1 MKNFAKLIKL
11 TLIATTF
18 VTMFSCS
25 DDDTVVTPV
34 NNSIAAVTSRSPQF
48 TTLVSAL
55 DKAGLVQTLDQ
66 NGPFTVFA
74 PTNDAFND
82 FLTANNFASLDDVPV
97 AVLKEILLNHVIM
110 GTNLSTDLS
119 TGYVKSMGKGS
130 ASDTNTLS
138 LYIDTETTTDVVV
151 NGIATVTT
159 PNILAANGVIHEVNA
174 VINLATIIDHAR
186 ANPNFSTLVT
196 VVTSTDTNGNGFG
209 DQSAVATTLTTN
221 TTPLTVFAPTND
233 AFAVAVGAG
242 GFAENATP
250 SQVSTVL
257 QYHVTATGNV
267 VSTTLTDAQ
276 VIPMI
281 TNPIQEI
288 TIDLTSP
295 ATPKIT
301 DQSATQATIVVVNVQ
316 CSNGIIHAIDK
327 VLQPTL

>member
-34 NNSIAAVTSRSPQF
+34 NNSIAAVASRAPQF

-74 PTNDAFND
+74 PTNDAFNE

-97 AVLKEILLNHVIM
+97 PLLKEILLNHVVM
-110 GTNLSTDLS
+110 NTNLSSNLT

-130 ASDTNTLS
+130 ASSTNTLS
-138 LYIDTETTTDVVV
+138 LFINTTSGVEI
-151 NGIATVTT
+151 NGVATVTAAD
-159 PNILAANGVIHEVNA
+159 ILATNGVIHQVDA
-174 VINLATIIDHAR
+174 VIGLATIIDHAT
-186 ANPNFSTLVT
+186 ANPDFSTLVT

-209 DQSAVATTLTTN
+209 DQSAVATALTTN
-221 TTPLTVFAPTND
+221 ASPLTVFAPTND
-233 AFAVAVGAG
+233 AFAVAVGSG

-250 SQVSTVL
+250 EQVSTVL
-257 QYHVTATGNV
+257 QYHVTAAGNV
-267 VSTTLTDAQ
+267 EASSLTDAQ
-276 VIPMI
+276 VISMI
-281 TNPIQEI
+281 TNPVQDI
-288 TIDLTSP
+288 TIDLTTP

-301 DQSATQATIVVVNVQ
+301 DQSATQANIIVIDVQ
-316 CSNGIIHAIDK
+316 CANGIIHAVDK

>member
-18 VTMFSCS
+18 LTMFSCT

-34 NNSIAAVTSRSPQF
+34 NNSIAAVASRSPQF
-48 TTLVSAL
+48 TNLVAAL

-74 PTNDAFND
+74 PTNDAFSA
-82 FLTANNFASLDDVPV
+82 FLTANNYTSLDDVPV
-97 AVLKEILLNHVIM
+97 PVLKEILLNHVLM
-110 GTNLSTDLS
+110 GTNLSSNLS
-119 TGYVKSMGKGS
+119 TGYVKSLGKGS
-130 ASDTNTLS
+130 ASSTNTLS
-138 LYIDTETTTDVVV
+138 LFINTENGVIINGVASVTATD
-151 NGIATVTT
+151 
-159 PNILAANGVIHEVNA
+159 ILATNGVIHQVDA
-174 VINLATIIDHAR
+174 VLGLATIVDHAM

-209 DQSAVATTLTTN
+209 DQSAIATALTTN
-221 TTPLTVFAPTND
+221 TNPLTVFAPTND
-233 AFAVAVGAG
+233 AFAVAVGSG

-250 SQVSTVL
+250 EQVSTVL
-257 QYHVTATGNV
+257 QYHVTAAGNV
-267 VSTTLTDAQ
+267 ESSALTDAQ

-281 TNPIQEI
+281 TNPEQNI
-288 TIDLTSP
+288 TIDLSAP

-301 DQSATQATIVVVNVQ
+301 DQSTTQANIIITDVQ
-316 CSNGIIHAIDK
+316 CANGMIHAVDK